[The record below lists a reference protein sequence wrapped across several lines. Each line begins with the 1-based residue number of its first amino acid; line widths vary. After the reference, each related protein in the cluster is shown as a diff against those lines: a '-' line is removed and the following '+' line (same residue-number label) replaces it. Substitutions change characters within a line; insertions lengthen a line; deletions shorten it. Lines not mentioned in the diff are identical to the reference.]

1 MDKLIERINELAH
14 KHKTVGLSDQ
24 ELAERADLRKKYLDR
39 FRKAF
44 RQQLDNIEIVDEP
57 PSQGLTH

>member
-14 KHKTVGLSDQ
+14 KHKTVGLTEEEQ
-24 ELAERADLRKKYLDR
+24 AERAKLRQQYLER
-39 FRKAF
+39 FRQAF

-57 PSQGLTH
+57 PTPGIAH